1 MREAEMKGEIDSAYQ
16 STLQELYGLG
26 KFGIKLGL
34 NNISSLLQDLDN
46 PHQQWPSIHVA
57 GSNGKGS
64 TAAFLDAALRAA
76 GHRVA
81 LYTSPHLVDFRERIR
96 VDGKPISNEKVVQ
109 LWQQIRPRV
118 RELRATFFEAVT
130 AMAFSHFRAEKVH
143 IAVVEVGLGGR
154 LDATN
159 VLIPELCVITSIA
172 QEHTQWLGTALEQIA
187 CEKAGI
193 VKQGSTVICG
203 QVPGGPLDVIQRAC
217 KREQASLHLV
227 DGELR
232 WRVQQ
237 ADLEGSALEVRSK
250 KENYGL
256 MHLGLAGKHQVRNGL
271 TALLALETLGA
282 RGWEMPKGAIEEGF
296 RTVLWPGRLQIVD
309 DSPMVLLDVAHNP
322 AGTKALSDAL
332 RSFLPRRRIHFVF
345 GVQEE
350 KEYRTMIGQLVPLAE
365 EFFLTQ
371 AQWKGA
377 ARPEELAQEAR
388 AAEVPFQVYPQVK
401 EAVSAALDQ
410 AGPQDVVCITGS
422 HYVVGEAME
431 ALGVR
436 PLIGDRDS

>member
-1 MREAEMKGEIDSAYQ
+1 MREAEMRGEIDSAYQ

-46 PHQQWPSIHVA
+46 PHQQWSSIHVA

-64 TAAFLDAALRAA
+64 TAALLDAALRAA
-76 GHRVA
+76 GRRVA

-96 VDGKPISNEKVVQ
+96 VDGKPISHEQVVQ

-159 VLIPELCVITSIA
+159 VLIPELSVITNIA
-172 QEHTQWLGTALEQIA
+172 QEHTQWLGTELEQIA

-193 VKQGSTVICG
+193 VKKGSTVVCG
-203 QVPGGPLDVIQRAC
+203 EGPGGPLDVIQRAC
-217 KREQASLHLV
+217 KREEASLHLV

-237 ADLEGSALEVRSK
+237 TALEGSILEVRSK
-250 KENYGL
+250 KEDYGL

-271 TALLALETLGA
+271 TALLALETMGT
-282 RGWEMPKGAIEEGF
+282 RGWETPNSAIEEGF
-296 RTVLWPGRLQIVD
+296 RTVRWPGRLQVVGK
-309 DSPMVLLDVAHNP
+309 SPMVLLDVAHNP

-332 RSFLPRRRIHFVF
+332 RAFLPRRRIHFVF

-365 EFFLTQ
+365 GFFLTQ

-377 ARPEELAQEAR
+377 AQPEELAREVR
-388 AAEVPFQVYPQVK
+388 VAEVPFQIHPQVK
-401 EAVSAALDQ
+401 EAVLTALDQ
-410 AGPQDVVCITGS
+410 AGPKDVVCVTGS
-422 HYVVGEAME
+422 HFVVGEAME

-436 PLIGDRDS
+436 P